1 MLIMGDFQTL
11 SYWHG
16 DREKLAIF
24 PEKKTL
30 SLKPLII
37 RFFSLVAYLQISAPL
52 IILKFATLQVAHPLI
67 SKKFE
72 PDMTTVLLLAQRCSA
87 LHFAFGFLFLPVRK
101 PLCYPQYSPNVHS
114 PNPGFVHSCPSL
126 QLSHFVLN
134 QQQQVG
140 RLCYRMPRSKEKRV
154 GCNLLP
160 VKI

>member
-72 PDMTTVLLLAQRCSA
+72 PDMTTVLLLA
-87 LHFAFGFLFLPVRK
+87 
-101 PLCYPQYSPNVHS
+101 
-114 PNPGFVHSCPSL
+114 
-126 QLSHFVLN
+126 
-134 QQQQVG
+134 
-140 RLCYRMPRSKEKRV
+140 
-154 GCNLLP
+154 
-160 VKI
+160 

>member
-1 MLIMGDFQTL
+1 MCGGVLSQGQSNTRLPEKQQNQVMLIMGDFQTL

-52 IILKFATLQVAHPLI
+52 IILKFATLQAAHPLI

-72 PDMTTVLLLAQRCSA
+72 PDMTTVLLLA
-87 LHFAFGFLFLPVRK
+87 
-101 PLCYPQYSPNVHS
+101 
-114 PNPGFVHSCPSL
+114 
-126 QLSHFVLN
+126 
-134 QQQQVG
+134 
-140 RLCYRMPRSKEKRV
+140 
-154 GCNLLP
+154 
-160 VKI
+160 